1 MIDKSIKKI
10 LINFNIRIL
19 NLIGFKNYF
28 KYLFF
33 FFFNI
38 NKIFINKN
46 LDSLNKIFYSL
57 KINYKKNFF
66 FINISKIDDISGEK
80 NCFGLI
86 REIFF
91 KNIYL
96 SKFKFEDPKK
106 INCIDLGANIGIF
119 SLIAAKIF
127 NKVFS
132 VEPQSKYISCYQKL
146 MNDNNVYNALFL
158 NSYVSDLNNLFNT
171 NEKTNFLDIRQL
183 IDSKKLN
190 NIFLK
195 IDIEGAE
202 FKLFEKINFENINA
216 ISMEVHQK
224 NGNINDILNSLI
236 DYDYNFLL
244 TDELGD
250 IVKNDLNLVSYIF
263 CVKKNSGISLKE

>member
-1 MIDKSIKKI
+1 MIDKNIKKI
-10 LINFNIRIL
+10 LINLNIRL
-19 NLIGFKNYF
+19 SNLIGFKNYF

-33 FFFNI
+33 CFLYI
-38 NKIFINKN
+38 KKIITNKN
-46 LDSLNKIFYSL
+46 LNCLNKVFNTL
-57 KINYKKNFF
+57 HINYKNNFF
-66 FINISKIDDISGEK
+66 FINISKIDDMSGE
-80 NCFGLI
+80 NHCFGLI

-91 KNIYL
+91 KDIYL
-96 SKFKFEDPKK
+96 SKFKFENPKK

-132 VEPQSKYISCYQKL
+132 VEPQSKYILCYQKL
-146 MNDNNVYNALFL
+146 MNDNYVNNAFFF
-158 NSYVSDLNNLFNT
+158 NSYVADSNTFFNT
-171 NEKTNFLDIRQL
+171 NEKNNFLDISQL
-183 IDSKKLN
+183 IDDKKLK

-224 NGNINDILNSLI
+224 NGNINDILDSLV

-244 TDELGD
+244 TDELGN
-250 IVKNDLNLVSYIF
+250 IVKNNLNLVSYIF

>member
-1 MIDKSIKKI
+1 MIEKNIKKI

-38 NKIFINKN
+38 KKIFINKN

-57 KINYKKNFF
+57 QINYKNNFF
-66 FINISKIDDISGEK
+66 LINVSKIDDISGEK

-96 SKFKFEDPKK
+96 SKFKFDDPKK

-119 SLIAAKIF
+119 SLIAAKMF

-146 MNDNNVYNALFL
+146 MNDNNVYNAFFL